1 MILLQQNKTFFEEY
15 PDLLNIE
22 QMCEMLGNISKKS
35 GYKLLKE
42 KKIKS
47 IIIARRY
54 KIPKIYILEYLRLID
69 INTWFARLSV
79 FEKWI

>member
-69 INTWFARLSV
+69 INT
-79 FEKWI
+79 

>member
-1 MILLQQNKTFFEEY
+1 MEKENLYKIFYNY
-15 PDLLNIE
+15 PDIVNVE
-22 QMCEMLGNISKKS
+22 QMCEMLGDISKKS

-54 KIPKIYILEYLRLID
+54 KIPKIYILEYLGLID
-69 INTWFARLSV
+69 INT
-79 FEKWI
+79 

>member
-1 MILLQQNKTFFEEY
+1 MMILLQQNKTFFEEY

-69 INTWFARLSV
+69 INT
-79 FEKWI
+79 

>member
-1 MILLQQNKTFFEEY
+1 MQQNKTFFEDY
-15 PDLLNIE
+15 PDLVNVE

-42 KKIKS
+42 NKIKS

-54 KIPKIYILEYLRLID
+54 KIPKIYILEYLGLID
-69 INTWFARLSV
+69 INT
-79 FEKWI
+79 

>member
-1 MILLQQNKTFFEEY
+1 MHVLLFESY
-15 PDLLNIE
+15 PDLVNIE

-47 IIIARRY
+47 IIIAKRY
-54 KIPKIYILEYLRLID
+54 KIPKIYILEYLELSD
-69 INTWFARLSV
+69 TNT
-79 FEKWI
+79 

>member
-1 MILLQQNKTFFEEY
+1 MPRTRERSFETY
-15 PDLLNIE
+15 PDLMNIE

-47 IIIARRY
+47 VIIARRY
-54 KIPKIYILEYLRLID
+54 KIPKIYILEYLGLED
-69 INTWFARLSV
+69 IN
-79 FEKWI
+79 I

>member
-47 IIIARRY
+47 IFIARRY

-69 INTWFARLSV
+69 INT
-79 FEKWI
+79 

>member
-1 MILLQQNKTFFEEY
+1 MYKIFYNY
-15 PDLLNIE
+15 PDIVNVE
-22 QMCEMLGNISKKS
+22 QMCEMLGDISKKS

-54 KIPKIYILEYLRLID
+54 KIPKIYILEYLGLID
-69 INTWFARLSV
+69 INT
-79 FEKWI
+79 

>member
-1 MILLQQNKTFFEEY
+1 MQQNKTFFEEY

-69 INTWFARLSV
+69 INT
-79 FEKWI
+79 

>member
-1 MILLQQNKTFFEEY
+1 MQQNNTFFEEY

-69 INTWFARLSV
+69 INT
-79 FEKWI
+79 

>member
-1 MILLQQNKTFFEEY
+1 MILLKQNKTFFEEY
-15 PDLLNIE
+15 TDLLNIE

-69 INTWFARLSV
+69 INT
-79 FEKWI
+79 

>member
-1 MILLQQNKTFFEEY
+1 MKSKKIFEEY
-15 PDLLNIE
+15 PDLVNIE

-47 IIIARRY
+47 IIIAKRY
-54 KIPKIYILEYLRLID
+54 KIPKIYILEYLGLSD
-69 INTWFARLSV
+69 ANT
-79 FEKWI
+79 

>member
-1 MILLQQNKTFFEEY
+1 MKNVVFYKDY
-15 PDLLNIE
+15 PDVVNIE

-47 IIIARRY
+47 IIIAKRY
-54 KIPKIYILEYLRLID
+54 KIPKIYILQYLGLID
-69 INTWFARLSV
+69 INT
-79 FEKWI
+79 

>member
-1 MILLQQNKTFFEEY
+1 MKSKKIFEEY
-15 PDLLNIE
+15 PDLVNIE

-47 IIIARRY
+47 IIIAKRY
-54 KIPKIYILEYLRLID
+54 KIPKIYILEYLGLSD
-69 INTWFARLSV
+69 TNT
-79 FEKWI
+79 

>member
-1 MILLQQNKTFFEEY
+1 MENKNLFKIFYNY
-15 PDLLNIE
+15 PDLVNIE

-47 IIIARRY
+47 IVIAKRY
-54 KIPKIYILEYLRLID
+54 KIPKIYILEYLGLID
-69 INTWFARLSV
+69 INT
-79 FEKWI
+79 

>member
-1 MILLQQNKTFFEEY
+1 MKNVIFYKEY
-15 PDLLNIE
+15 PDIVNIE

-54 KIPKIYILEYLRLID
+54 KIPKIYILEYLGLID
-69 INTWFARLSV
+69 INT
-79 FEKWI
+79 

>member
-1 MILLQQNKTFFEEY
+1 MKTYLYSNY
-15 PDLLNIE
+15 PDVVNIE

-54 KIPKIYILEYLRLID
+54 KIPKIYILEYLGMID
-69 INTWFARLSV
+69 INT
-79 FEKWI
+79 

>member
-1 MILLQQNKTFFEEY
+1 M
-15 PDLLNIE
+15 NIE

-47 IIIARRY
+47 VIIARRY
-54 KIPKIYILEYLRLID
+54 KIPKIYILEYLGLED
-69 INTWFARLSV
+69 IN
-79 FEKWI
+79 I

>member
-1 MILLQQNKTFFEEY
+1 MKQKKFFEDY
-15 PDLLNIE
+15 PDLVNIE

-54 KIPKIYILEYLRLID
+54 KIPKIYILEYLGMID
-69 INTWFARLSV
+69 INTRFARLSV
-79 FEKWI
+79 FEK

>member
-1 MILLQQNKTFFEEY
+1 MKNYLYSNY
-15 PDLLNIE
+15 PDVVNIE

-54 KIPKIYILEYLRLID
+54 KIPKIYILEYLGLTD
-69 INTWFARLSV
+69 INT
-79 FEKWI
+79 

>member
-1 MILLQQNKTFFEEY
+1 MKNYLYSNY
-15 PDLLNIE
+15 PDVVNIE

-54 KIPKIYILEYLRLID
+54 KIPKIYILEYLGMID
-69 INTWFARLSV
+69 INT
-79 FEKWI
+79 

>member
-1 MILLQQNKTFFEEY
+1 MENKNLFKIFYNY
-15 PDLLNIE
+15 PDLVNIE

-47 IIIARRY
+47 IVIAKRY
-54 KIPKIYILEYLRLID
+54 KIPKIYILEYLGLID

>member
-1 MILLQQNKTFFEEY
+1 MKNYLYSNY
-15 PDLLNIE
+15 PDVVNIE

-54 KIPKIYILEYLRLID
+54 KIPKIYILEYLGLID
-69 INTWFARLSV
+69 INT
-79 FEKWI
+79 

>member
-1 MILLQQNKTFFEEY
+1 MKNYLYSNY
-15 PDLLNIE
+15 PDVVNIE

-47 IIIARRY
+47 MIIAKRY
-54 KIPKIYILEYLRLID
+54 KIPKIYILEYLGLSD
-69 INTWFARLSV
+69 TNT
-79 FEKWI
+79 